1 MNKTKELFRNFW
13 ISKGCPSQQGAFV
26 AYTEAREKDST
37 LPFIPRDTIREY
49 VKYFKTTFLITK
61 DKPKILYFDIE
72 TTSLWAGF
80 GHMLMVS
87 YCYQDNPDDV
97 KCITILDNPA
107 YKELPP
113 EKCDFYLVQE
123 LKKLIDESDIQ
134 VAHFGSKFDIKF
146 LQSRLL
152 VHGLHM
158 ADSKWKTFFDTCI
171 TAWKKFKIG
180 GKLKVIARALGCD
193 NQKDELPLSVW
204 QRSHCVGYEPYFSD
218 AVLEMAEYCKQDTR
232 TLFDIAQ
239 PMFPYAKHLPS
250 YQAITGKEGFYC
262 PSVNC
267 GSENLEFA
275 GVDPTK
281 SGAYFQYRCKDCGTI
296 FRTTQE
302 IRKFTKDGKVMY

>member
-1 MNKTKELFRNFW
+1 
-13 ISKGCPSQQGAFV
+13 
-26 AYTEAREKDST
+26 
-37 LPFIPRDTIREY
+37 
-49 VKYFKTTFLITK
+49 
-61 DKPKILYFDIE
+61 
-72 TTSLWAGF
+72 
-80 GHMLMVS
+80 MLMVS
-87 YCYQDNPDDV
+87 YCYQDNPEDV
-97 KCITILDNPA
+97 KCISLLDNPK

-113 EKCDFYLVQE
+113 ELCDKYLVE
-123 LKKLIDESDIQ
+123 ALKDLVDESDIQ

-152 VHGLHM
+152 VHKLHM

-204 QRSHCVGYEPYFSD
+204 QRSHCVGYEPYFSQ
-218 AVLEMAEYCKQDTR
+218 AINEMIEYCKQDVR
-232 TLFDIAQ
+232 TLYDIAQ

-250 YQAITGKEGFYC
+250 YQAITGKPGVYC

-267 GSENLEFA
+267 GSEEIEFFGIDA
-275 GVDPTK
+275 TK
-281 SGAYFQYRCKDCGTI
+281 SGAYFNYRCKKCGNI

-302 IRKFTKDGKVMY
+302 IRKFKNDEKVMY